1 MTLLVIKKVICC
13 NILEVQVVYFDFM
26 AYHDYIITLTMAHFY
41 LSGTVVIFSP
51 KKGEN
56 DDNVYD
62 QIDEGR
68 IGRIEH
74 YH

>member
-1 MTLLVIKKVICC
+1 
-13 NILEVQVVYFDFM
+13 M
-26 AYHDYIITLTMAHFY
+26 AY
-41 LSGTVVIFSP
+41 VVHILSP